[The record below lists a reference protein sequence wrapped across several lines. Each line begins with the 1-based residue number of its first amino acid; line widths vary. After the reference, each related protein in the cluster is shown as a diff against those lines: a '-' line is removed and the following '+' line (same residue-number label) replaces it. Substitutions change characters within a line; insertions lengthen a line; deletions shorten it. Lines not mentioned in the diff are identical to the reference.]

1 MIYSSKVIKLC
12 KDKRS
17 DEIVFGRSN
26 KTVYERSDETMY
38 EKNDETMY
46 RKSDETMYGKSDE
59 TLYEK
64 SDKTIEKVIR
74 LHKDKRVISCVYVI
88 KGGSGA
94 TPPAS

>member
-1 MIYSSKVIKLC
+1 MRQRMKKS
-12 KDKRS
+12 R
-17 DEIVFGRSN
+17 
-26 KTVYERSDETMY
+26 KTMYEKSDETMY
-38 EKNDETMY
+38 EK
-46 RKSDETMYGKSDE
+46 SDDPDE

-74 LHKDKRVISCVYVI
+74 LHKDKRIISCVYVI

>member
-1 MIYSSKVIKLC
+1 
-12 KDKRS
+12 
-17 DEIVFGRSN
+17 
-26 KTVYERSDETMY
+26 MY
-38 EKNDETMY
+38 EK
-46 RKSDETMYGKSDE
+46 SDDTDE
-59 TLYEK
+59 TLYKK